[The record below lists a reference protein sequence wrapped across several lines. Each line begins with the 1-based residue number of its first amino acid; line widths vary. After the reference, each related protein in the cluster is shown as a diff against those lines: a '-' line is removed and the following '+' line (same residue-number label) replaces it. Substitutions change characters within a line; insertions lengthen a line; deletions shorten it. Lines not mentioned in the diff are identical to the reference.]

1 MCVCVCVLWMYVAC
15 VACGGQIWNS
25 VIRQYVCTITL
36 SESFWEIAPLPLLRG
51 PRGLDANILVCV
63 YLMNLM
69 TLHIRH
75 ICVRMFCMFCMFCV
89 CVFVSFVLFVSCV
102 LLTPSF
108 SSIYISLYI
117 FLSIYPENTRAGWGF
132 RCIYPWRFAACV
144 LWCVWAWLRLCV
156 MVRVWRGEWVVCVCR
171 GGWVSFVCVLGRVR
185 FVSCVL
191 FSFLLHV
198 YTCISS
204 ICISWKVVI
213 YVWGSYFV
221 FVSWKV
227 GKWQFRSWS
236 VMFLVSFRVVV
247 SWRVLWADREV
258 IGVSVAMVF
267 FYVCRCL
274 TPTLTSA
281 LRQLWITSIWQ
292 QWTLHLTCTKK
303 E

>member
-1 MCVCVCVLWMYVAC
+1 MLSRMFYVAYKFLFGC
-15 VACGGQIWNS
+15 LGWFEVSYHECRNIISFIPCELGHVRCACM
-25 VIRQYVCTITL
+25 
-36 SESFWEIAPLPLLRG
+36 F
-51 PRGLDANILVCV
+51 
-63 YLMNLM
+63 
-69 TLHIRH
+69 
-75 ICVRMFCMFCMFCV
+75 CVRMFSMLV
-89 CVFVSFVLFVSCV
+89 CFVCFVCFVCLVLLFVLFMLFVLCV

-108 SSIYISLYI
+108 SSIYLLIYLLIYISWKHPCGLGFSMYISLAVCGVCCGVCG
-117 FLSIYPENTRAGWGF
+117 RG
-132 RCIYPWRFAACV
+132 CV
-144 LWCVWAWLRLCV
+144 CVWWCGVAR
-156 MVRVWRGEWVVCVCR
+156 RVGGVCVCR
-171 GGWVSFVCVLGRVR
+171 GGWVSFVSVLGRVR